1 MWSINDDCQIP
12 TWLDLHNNISFS
24 LLSYYYYFYLFCLF
38 FSFSPLLHLLFYF
51 FSFILHFFFS
61 FFYFLFFS
69 SFFSSPFTLHLQIK
83 WKTSFMLHNDRLS
96 NCDSAAW
103 RDQWLYS
110 DLYWNNNN
118 YLMKWIGGFWVT
130 VIFNYFLLLYFLIFK

>member
-38 FSFSPLLHLLFYF
+38 FFLFLLFFICCSIFFLLLFVSFSLFFYF
-51 FSFILHFFFS
+51 FI
-61 FFYFLFFS
+61 S

-96 NCDSAAW
+96 NYDSAAW